1 MKPRSLTLTL
11 LDANWSEQPFPPVEM
26 AWDEPNGLLA
36 VGGDLS
42 VPRLLNA
49 YQAGIFPWFGPREP
63 IYWWSPNPRAV
74 LFPHKVHLT
83 RSLRKSMRNK
93 GYRITFDHCFSQVV
107 QACAAPRSYADGTW
121 ITHEM
126 HDAYWDLHHHGRAH
140 SIEVWNAEQILVG
153 GLYGVVT
160 GGVFNGESMF
170 SREPDTSKIAMVA
183 MAYHLQ
189 QWGFAVIDCQI
200 LNSHLLSMGAEQIP
214 RSEYL
219 TLLNNHINLPMPS
232 WQVNHTVDLS
242 RWQP

>member
-36 VGGDLS
+36 VG
-42 VPRLLNA
+42 
-49 YQAGIFPWFGPREP
+49 
-63 IYWWSPNPRAV
+63 
-74 LFPHKVHLT
+74 
-83 RSLRKSMRNK
+83 
-93 GYRITFDHCFSQVV
+93 
-107 QACAAPRSYADGTW
+107 AAPRSYADGTW

-126 HDAYWDLHHHGRAH
+126 HDAYCDLHHHGRAH

>member
-1 MKPRSLTLTL
+1 M
-11 LDANWSEQPFPPVEM
+11 
-26 AWDEPNGLLA
+26 
-36 VGGDLS
+36 
-42 VPRLLNA
+42 
-49 YQAGIFPWFGPREP
+49 
-63 IYWWSPNPRAV
+63 
-74 LFPHKVHLT
+74 
-83 RSLRKSMRNK
+83 
-93 GYRITFDHCFSQVV
+93 
-107 QACAAPRSYADGTW
+107 
-121 ITHEM
+121 
-126 HDAYWDLHHHGRAH
+126 
-140 SIEVWNAEQILVG
+140 
-153 GLYGVVT
+153 VT

>member
-93 GYRITFDHCFSQVV
+93 GYCITFDHCFSEVV

-126 HDAYWDLHHHGRAH
+126 HDAYCDLHHHGRAH
-140 SIEVWNAEQILVG
+140 SIEVWNTEQVLVG

-160 GGVFNGESMF
+160 GSVFNGESMF

-214 RSEYL
+214 CSEYL

-232 WQVNHTVDLS
+232 WQVDHTVDLS